1 MKIPHLLSAA
11 ALIAGSQF
19 SVLAEPPPYGPS
31 QDTWGGCVDQLPNV
45 DGIIGVIC
53 PARIPV
59 KSLTM
64 PRLVAS
70 AKAACLTMERASFE
84 LIKGEYFCKYVTR
97 SVSVRPLQ
105 PGRRPPTVKN

>member
-1 MKIPHLLSAA
+1 MAVGGALAHSRTALLQKAEPIMKIPLLLSAA

-70 AKAACLTMERASFE
+70 AKAEIGRASCRE
-84 LIKGEYFCKYVTR
+84 RV
-97 SVSVRPLQ
+97 
-105 PGRRPPTVKN
+105 